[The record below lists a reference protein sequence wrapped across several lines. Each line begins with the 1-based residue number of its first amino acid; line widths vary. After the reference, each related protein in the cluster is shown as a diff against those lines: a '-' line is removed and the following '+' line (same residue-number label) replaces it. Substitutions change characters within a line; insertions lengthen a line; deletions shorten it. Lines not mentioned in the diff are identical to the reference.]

1 MRRPLSDTSTPLH
14 TRNEYTLR
22 SSRLVILPHEL
33 FKQILG
39 ASWSPGQ
46 NRLTVWRRWWWQ
58 IWLKRLHASIAMA
71 FPWLSNKDPLD
82 SWAYNAGVSLVVI
95 TQAVAVH
102 VRMIYVRRV
111 NLFRVRPVYASNPY
125 THAGFSERMPG
136 YLRRSLTQFPV
147 TSMKP
152 YATSAQNRW
161 KRSCGL
167 PSQNDGS
174 FFLTPTVYGCSVWWP
189 HFQLEPNYSSESANH
204 WIWAC
209 VSVLTV
215 LGADCTTKFHLVSYK
230 KLWGLCL
237 TC

>member
-1 MRRPLSDTSTPLH
+1 
-14 TRNEYTLR
+14 
-22 SSRLVILPHEL
+22 
-33 FKQILG
+33 
-39 ASWSPGQ
+39 
-46 NRLTVWRRWWWQ
+46 
-58 IWLKRLHASIAMA
+58 MA

-174 FFLTPTVYGCSVWWP
+174 FFLTPTVSTVIALRP
-189 HFQLEPNYSSESANH
+189 HPESTICNAIFAREHIAHCTLYTLNSNLKCCPVGTKLVPRDPN
-204 WIWAC
+204 I
-209 VSVLTV
+209 VLTLAIV
-215 LGADCTTKFHLVSYK
+215 LDTLCILIPLLLTKSTTSLYSTECK
-230 KLWGLCL
+230 GL
-237 TC
+237 